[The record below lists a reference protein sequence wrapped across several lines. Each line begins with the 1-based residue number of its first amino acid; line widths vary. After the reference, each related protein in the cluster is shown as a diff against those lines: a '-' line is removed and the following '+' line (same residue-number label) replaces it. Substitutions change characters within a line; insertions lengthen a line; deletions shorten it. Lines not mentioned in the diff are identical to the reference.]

1 SEAFQ
6 WAPHPQNGSSFFP
19 CAGDNVTFPWTYV
32 TESDENVI
40 VTFWFSGRNASIAGY
55 FADEF
60 STYSN
65 RVTYAGNA
73 GVTLSDVSK
82 GDDDTYGVSVMLYGK
97 QEPVT
102 RYSILSVVEPPRT
115 VDGKLHVEEC
125 PPDSSHTGNA
135 SWSHAHTCLK
145 CGEFLTLGSPPVA
158 VVWKD
163 PSGNRLTSTSFADG
177 YFHIDLPHHAG
188 GGNYTCFLD
197 QETEAMRCIPSDSP
211 LMMDASYFVETM
223 ETLVSEQ
230 TEDLQDLKSETDML
244 KKKLEALSSSLHIQ
258 QQAVDTQNNRDT
270 EELLRRLSDVEK
282 ANEQLQKTAEDFK
295 MANEQLLKTTEN
307 QTAEIANLCEQVD
320 ALQKAKEDLQKTN
333 VAMED
338 KLQNL
343 QRKHNELAS
352 EHSHLLDDVRQDHAA
367 LNTSVQR
374 AVASFKSQLDDLGTK
389 QEAHYDSLQADLEL
403 LQNEQDSLTETTTN
417 QSLVLSEVLATQQK
431 HLEPRVG
438 ELEQSM
444 SSLTT
449 RLNTQA
455 AVQNHSYSD
464 LREDLD
470 RLQLQ
475 QNNLVDV
482 VHTETQSL
490 HGLAAVQARA
500 FENKS
505 VLIDEMYQALSSET
519 ETRGKELNSLR
530 DDLQN
535 LVQRVQ
541 TGEETQAN
549 STALLQTRLDGVSQT
564 LETQTAAVEAVETL
578 RNNVTS
584 LQAESS
590 EFKAL
595 SSKLRKHSN
604 IAFSCSKGRTL
615 TEPQAV
621 GSSIREP
628 LRKFSSTVFMGL
640 SNEINIQQTLGPPP
654 PPHCLHI
661 GFLNRWYTVR
671 NVSCCIVFLN
681 CSLLVTKVTFTLV
694 PKSHELSQT
703 FLHIIYRSITG
714 FHFFVLTGS
723 QAAFHAVLDNS
734 RITSSQPIVFRLV
747 GHVGGGYDSDTGVYT
762 APFSGWY
769 TFHVQLFPHIST
781 GADVMMDLFQSGS
794 CIARVNC
801 YQRAAGSFTCRTGIT
816 VHVDASDRLW
826 VQTYY
831 QGPYWTASFDN
842 FFSGVL
848 VTPD

>member
-1 SEAFQ
+1 
-6 WAPHPQNGSSFFP
+6 
-19 CAGDNVTFPWTYV
+19 
-32 TESDENVI
+32 
-40 VTFWFSGRNASIAGY
+40 
-55 FADEF
+55 
-60 STYSN
+60 
-65 RVTYAGNA
+65 
-73 GVTLSDVSK
+73 
-82 GDDDTYGVSVMLYGK
+82 
-97 QEPVT
+97 
-102 RYSILSVVEPPRT
+102 
-115 VDGKLHVEEC
+115 
-125 PPDSSHTGNA
+125 
-135 SWSHAHTCLK
+135 
-145 CGEFLTLGSPPVA
+145 
-158 VVWKD
+158 
-163 PSGNRLTSTSFADG
+163 
-177 YFHIDLPHHAG
+177 
-188 GGNYTCFLD
+188 
-197 QETEAMRCIPSDSP
+197 
-211 LMMDASYFVETM
+211 
-223 ETLVSEQ
+223 
-230 TEDLQDLKSETDML
+230 
-244 KKKLEALSSSLHIQ
+244 
-258 QQAVDTQNNRDT
+258 
-270 EELLRRLSDVEK
+270 
-282 ANEQLQKTAEDFK
+282 

-352 EHSHLLDDVRQDHAA
+352 EHSHLLDDVRHDHAA

-595 SSKLRKHSN
+595 SSKLR
-604 IAFSCSKGRTL
+604 
-615 TEPQAV
+615 
-621 GSSIREP
+621 
-628 LRKFSSTVFMGL
+628 
-640 SNEINIQQTLGPPP
+640 
-654 PPHCLHI
+654 
-661 GFLNRWYTVR
+661 
-671 NVSCCIVFLN
+671 
-681 CSLLVTKVTFTLV
+681 
-694 PKSHELSQT
+694 
-703 FLHIIYRSITG
+703 
-714 FHFFVLTGS
+714 S